1 MWDYKYGRFTVRE
14 RWEQMWGYHDT
25 PFFTFLRICVMAFAA
40 YTMSYP
46 EASFHIAPGWWVL
59 IYALWYWYPS

>member
-1 MWDYKYGRFTVRE
+1 
-14 RWEQMWGYHDT
+14 MWGYHDT

-59 IYALWYWYPS
+59 IYAIWYWYPS